1 MTAGAPL
8 KPNAKIFLVFS
19 MTLYILELAFP
30 VIIGVMGNCYIVPL
44 QLYLSNISTCFIICN
59 ELIVQKEC
67 WF

>member
-1 MTAGAPL
+1 MISGAPL

-19 MTLYILELAFP
+19 MTLYILGLAFS
-30 VIIGVMGNCYIVPL
+30 VIMGVMGNCYTAPP